1 MTLQIC
7 GIDEAGRG
15 CLAGPV
21 VSAAIIIDKKKI
33 PLGAKDSKQLT
44 KEKRKEFYADILLNA
59 VSYSVGIASNIEID
73 EMNILNA
80 AMLSME
86 RAFYGLAVKPDIV
99 IIDGPIIPKNLS
111 KLDKSLLKVIPVIKA
126 DERIKIVSCASI
138 VAKVFRDDLMISLD
152 NIYPEYGF
160 RNHKGYAT
168 KEHKKN
174 LSKYGFSEIHRKTF
188 KF

>member
-1 MTLQIC
+1 MALQIC

-21 VSAAIIIDKKKI
+21 VSAAIIIDKNKI
-33 PLGAKDSKQLT
+33 PLGVKDSKKLT
-44 KEKRKEFYADILLNA
+44 EGKRKEFYADILSNA
-59 VSYSVGIASNIEID
+59 ASYSVGIASNIEID

-99 IIDGPIIPKNLS
+99 IIDGPAVPKNLL
-111 KLDKSLLKVIPVIKA
+111 KLDSLKVIPVIKA
-126 DERIKIVSCASI
+126 DERVKIVSCASI
-138 VAKVFRDDLMISLD
+138 IAKVFRDDLMVSLD
-152 NIYPEYGF
+152 NKYPKYGLKK
-160 RNHKGYAT
+160 HKGYAT

-174 LSKYGFSEIHRKTF
+174 LSEYGFSEIHRKTF

>member
-1 MTLQIC
+1 MALQIC

-21 VSAAIIIDKKKI
+21 VSAAVIIGKDKI

-44 KEKRKEFYADILLNA
+44 EGKRKEFYADILANA
-59 VSYSVGIASNIEID
+59 ASYSVGVASNIEID

-86 RAFYGLAVKPDIV
+86 RAFYGLTVKPDIV
-99 IIDGPIIPKNLS
+99 IIDGPVIPKNLS
-111 KLDKSLLKVIPVIKA
+111 KLDGLKVIPVIKA

-138 VAKVFRDDLMISLD
+138 IAKVFRDDLMIFLD
-152 NIYPEYGF
+152 NKYPEYGF
-160 RNHKGYAT
+160 KNHKGYAT

-174 LSKYGFSEIHRKTF
+174 LSEYGFSEIHRKTF

>member
-1 MTLQIC
+1 MALQIC

-44 KEKRKEFYADILLNA
+44 EGKRKEFYANILSNA
-59 VSYSVGIASNIEID
+59 AYYSVGIASNIEID
-73 EMNILNA
+73 EINILNA

-86 RAFYGLAVKPDIV
+86 RAFYGLTVKPDIV
-99 IIDGPIIPKNLS
+99 IIDGPIVPKGLL
-111 KLDKSLLKVIPVIKA
+111 KLGKLKVIPVIKA
-126 DERIKIVSCASI
+126 DEKIKIVSCASI
-138 VAKVFRDDLMISLD
+138 IAKVFRDSLMIDLD

-168 KEHKKN
+168 KEHKNN
-174 LSKYGFSEIHRKTF
+174 LLKYGFSEIHRKTF

>member
-1 MTLQIC
+1 MMASLQVC

-21 VSAAIIIDKKKI
+21 VSAAVIIDKKKI
-33 PLGAKDSKQLT
+33 PPGAKDSKRLM
-44 KEKRKEFYADILLNA
+44 EVKRKEFYSDILLNA
-59 VSYSVGIASNIEID
+59 ASYSVGIASNIEID

-86 RAFYGLAVKPDIV
+86 RAFYGLTVKPDIV
-99 IIDGPIIPKNLS
+99 IIDGPIIPQNLL
-111 KLDKSLLKVIPVIKA
+111 KFDKLKVIPVIKA

-138 VAKVFRDDLMISLD
+138 IAKVFRDRLMISLD
-152 NIYPEYGF
+152 NKYPEYGF
-160 RNHKGYAT
+160 KNHKGYAT
-168 KEHKKN
+168 KEHKNN
-174 LSKYGFSEIHRKTF
+174 LLKYGFSEIHRKTF

>member
-44 KEKRKEFYADILLNA
+44 EGKRKEFYANILSNA
-59 VSYSVGIASNIEID
+59 ASYSIGIASNIEID

-111 KLDKSLLKVIPVIKA
+111 TLDNLKVIPIIKA
-126 DERIKIVSCASI
+126 DERVKIVSCASI
-138 VAKVFRDDLMISLD
+138 IAKVFRDDLMISLD
-152 NIYPEYGF
+152 NKYPEYGF

>member
-1 MTLQIC
+1 MALQIC

-21 VSAAIIIDKKKI
+21 VSAAIIIDKNKI

-44 KEKRKEFYADILLNA
+44 EGKRKEFYADILANA
-59 VSYSVGIASNIEID
+59 ASYSVGVASNIEID

-86 RAFYGLAVKPDIV
+86 RAFYGLTVKPDIV
-99 IIDGPIIPKNLS
+99 IIDGPVIPKNLS
-111 KLDKSLLKVIPVIKA
+111 KLDGLKVIPVIKA

-138 VAKVFRDDLMISLD
+138 IAKVFRDDLMIFLD
-152 NIYPEYGF
+152 NKYQEYGF
-160 RNHKGYAT
+160 KNHKGYAT

-174 LSKYGFSEIHRKTF
+174 LLKYGFSEIHRKTF